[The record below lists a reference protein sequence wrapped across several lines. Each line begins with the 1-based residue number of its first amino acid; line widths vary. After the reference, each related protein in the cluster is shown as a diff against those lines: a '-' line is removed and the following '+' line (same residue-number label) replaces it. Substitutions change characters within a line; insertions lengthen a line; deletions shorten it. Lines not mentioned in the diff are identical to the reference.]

1 MTLTKIEIYV
11 DRKDGVKPVEA
22 VYIADSPHDTGDVYT
37 GWVDIF
43 ELCKRWRALPAV
55 AVRLLTEMQGEDIT
69 DAGAVL
75 CELGYVR
82 NVGGNVRRGYNWV
95 LRNFT
100 REGRVVCATEILNT
114 LLGMSREQLRV

>member
-1 MTLTKIEIYV
+1 MTLTRVEIYV
-11 DRKDGVKPVEA
+11 DRQDGVKPVEA
-22 VYIADSPHDTGDVYT
+22 VYTADGPHDTGNVYT
-37 GWVDIF
+37 GWVDIS
-43 ELCKRWRALPAV
+43 ELCKRWRSLPVV

-75 CELGYVR
+75 EELGYVR

-100 REGRVVCATEILNT
+100 RNGTVMCATEIFNG
-114 LLGMSREQLRV
+114 LLGMGREQLKI

>member
-11 DRKDGVKPVEA
+11 DREDGVKPVET
-22 VYIADSPHDTGDVYT
+22 VYDGHGSCTCNVYT
-37 GWVDIF
+37 GWVDIS
-43 ELCKRWRALPAV
+43 ELCERWRSLPAV
-55 AVRLLTEMQGEDIT
+55 AVRLLTEKQGEDIT

-75 CELGYVR
+75 EELGYAR

-100 REGRVVCATEILNT
+100 RDGMVLDMVEIFNR
-114 LLGMSREQLRV
+114 LLGMGREQLKI